1 MCSNFEVPEN
11 SELKTIEGFAFR
23 ESTIEEITIPSK
35 FVEFNEDWC
44 SLTGNIKKTRV
55 LPNNPLFQSYEDKFI
70 LGKSSPVIDIF
81 DVLVF
86 AVQNIKFEYIF
97 PLIKIIAISC
107 FNGCNDLQKIEIPF
121 DSNLKI
127 IDRNAFDYSG
137 LEEIQ
142 IPSSLTTINKFAFY
156 SCNLLKK
163 VVIRFDS
170 ELQSI
175 DESAF
180 SYSNISSFF
189 VSSESNNDSS
199 ICFRKL

>member
-1 MCSNFEVPEN
+1 M
-11 SELKTIEGFAFR
+11 
-23 ESTIEEITIPSK
+23 
-35 FVEFNEDWC
+35 
-44 SLTGNIKKTRV
+44 
-55 LPNNPLFQSYEDKFI
+55 
-70 LGKSSPVIDIF
+70 
-81 DVLVF
+81 LVF
-86 AVQNIKFEYIF
+86 AVQNIKFAYIF
-97 PLIKIIAISC
+97 PLIKIIVISC

-127 IDRNAFDYSG
+127 IDRNAFAYSG

-189 VSSESNNDSS
+189 VPPKVTMIHQYTFEN
-199 ICFRKL
+199 CEKLQIFEIGDDAQIDFEKANFINTLNGFIIISANKRYQV